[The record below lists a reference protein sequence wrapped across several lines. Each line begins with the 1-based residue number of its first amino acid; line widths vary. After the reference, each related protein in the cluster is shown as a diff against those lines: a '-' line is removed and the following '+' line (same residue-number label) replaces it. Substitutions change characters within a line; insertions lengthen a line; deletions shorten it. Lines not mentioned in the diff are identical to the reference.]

1 MSHQKHGRQITK
13 QRDGRN
19 PSLKFLV
26 QNVIPRHRI
35 KRSGEE
41 KRLRIKERRRRTGQR
56 VGVWRD
62 VGPYEQE
69 VWDVALKENSALPG
83 TPRPTC

>member
-41 KRLRIKERRRRTGQR
+41 KRQNKGKEKANRAE
-56 VGVWRD
+56 GVWRD

-69 VWDVALKENSALPG
+69 VWDVALKENSELPG